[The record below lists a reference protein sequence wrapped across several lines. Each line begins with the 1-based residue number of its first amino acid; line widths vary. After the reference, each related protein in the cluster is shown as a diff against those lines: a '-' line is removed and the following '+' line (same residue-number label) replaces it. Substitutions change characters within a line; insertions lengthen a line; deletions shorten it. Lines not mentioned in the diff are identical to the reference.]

1 MRRGESKLRICA
13 IPSRINYC
21 WGSVGETVG
30 FAVGNGKV
38 GAKVKASE
46 GAGVG
51 NPVLIAVV
59 LLLDA
64 LVVVDVVMDVGAEVG
79 SSVPSPPHPPMLHRT
94 GQAILTFSFLEHW
107 LAIVPA
113 LFCSRSL
120 IF

>member
-51 NPVLIAVV
+51 NPVLIDEEAP
-59 LLLDA
+59 
-64 LVVVDVVMDVGAEVG
+64 VVVDVVMDVGADVG
-79 SSVPSPPHPPMLHRT
+79 SSVPSPSHPPMLHRT
-94 GQAILTFSFLEHW
+94 GQAILTFSFFEH
-107 LAIVPA
+107 
-113 LFCSRSL
+113 
-120 IF
+120 

>member
-1 MRRGESKLRICA
+1 M
-13 IPSRINYC
+13 
-21 WGSVGETVG
+21 
-30 FAVGNGKV
+30 

-51 NPVLIAVV
+51 NVVLIAVV
-59 LLLDA
+59 LLLDT

-79 SSVPSPPHPPMLHRT
+79 SSVPSSIHPPTSQRT
-94 GQAILTFSFLEHW
+94 GQAILTFSFFEHW
-107 LAIVPA
+107 LAIVPG

>member
-1 MRRGESKLRICA
+1 M
-13 IPSRINYC
+13 
-21 WGSVGETVG
+21 
-30 FAVGNGKV
+30 VGNGKV

-51 NPVLIAVV
+51 NPVEKLVE
-59 LLLDA
+59 A
-64 LVVVDVVMDVGAEVG
+64 LVVVDVVMDVGADVG

-107 LAIVPA
+107 LTIVPG
-113 LFCSRSL
+113 LFCSRFL